1 MDNSLDEFA
10 FFSFFSVFCSFF
22 LKFSIL
28 TKILVSTHTNLL
40 CYTQN
45 FGPKPNFRARR
56 APIWVIFS

>member
-10 FFSFFSVFCSFF
+10 FFSFFCSFL

-28 TKILVSTHTNLL
+28 IKILVSTHTNLL

-45 FGPKPNFRARR
+45 VDLDHNFYFPQSRV
-56 APIWVIFS
+56 WVKK